1 MTEEQGDIMAEERVE
16 QINKDS
22 ATLLKDWLSKLEN
35 EEVTQDDL
43 LSSLYAS
50 MVTAYLYGYSP
61 DAMAVDAKAA
71 AARLIAMVE
80 KDEELGDSE

>member
-1 MTEEQGDIMAEERVE
+1 MTEEEKLE
-16 QINKDS
+16 QINTN
-22 ATLLKDWLSKLEN
+22 AANYLEDWLAQLEDG
-35 EEVTQDDL
+35 EVTENDL
-43 LSSLYAS
+43 LSSLYAG

-80 KDEELGDSE
+80 TAESFV